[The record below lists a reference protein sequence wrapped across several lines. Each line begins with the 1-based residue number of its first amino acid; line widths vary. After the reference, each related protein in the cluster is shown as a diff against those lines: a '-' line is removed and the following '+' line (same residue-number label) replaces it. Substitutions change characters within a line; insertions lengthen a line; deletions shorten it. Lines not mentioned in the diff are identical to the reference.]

1 MALLEIKEVLRH
13 WLRGR
18 AKRLIARRLGLDVK
32 TVRNYVRTAEE
43 LGLTRG
49 PESALTDEVLFAV
62 VTRVYRR
69 LLGRPRSEGWR
80 WCASHDEDIRKL
92 LEDRISVSEIRRIL
106 ERRGVHVSAS
116 TLRRFI
122 VSEFTD
128 GLRTAT
134 DSPVG
139 KAARPPKAISP
150 PSQDSAILRVQER
163 NVEGEEI
170 RMLQLMKR
178 HEIQVLLRAHHTQKK
193 IAELTGVSISSVR
206 RVAKEEPVEHADDS
220 TEHSKRRIGRPRVV
234 EGVRKL
240 VQATLKARP
249 DLDGVEILHRARLAG
264 YRGGDSAFY
273 DLVASLRPKRK
284 EPLSPPDKPAASQT
298 DDAFTEKRLESQLP
312 LAGSSCQRDHETHV
326 GADGETVRAIPKGRQ
341 NVTCYSFRLEYGGR
355 TLLPAPAITEADIL
369 PDWYRDFAIS
379 GQNTL
384 EQLSSVILMILDWR
398 PDHFY
403 QFRIGDRRYAY
414 LGEDSL
420 FVDLQEPAMSCDIPV
435 KLVGLARGDA
445 LTYLFDF
452 DDCHT
457 FRLTALAIEPRAAGQ
472 QLPVLLG
479 HRGNDLIRH
488 PDCPQDSTLRST
500 RSKTPSVGLPV
511 SRGKKA
517 TVRFVRATDG
527 QTLTKWRKSN
537 DKRLWQ
543 KAVAILE
550 NWSLSL
556 EEISRKI
563 EKSPTQIRSW
573 IKAYNRQGLEGLT
586 RKKPK
591 TSDTRATKLELR
603 RKRILEILHGRPRAY
618 GINRSN
624 WNLRALAG
632 AFTREYGDPISTS
645 TASRLVRDSGYA
657 MKKVRRVLSSPDPR
671 YREKVDLLLK
681 TLHNLGPRD
690 LFFFVDELGPL
701 RVKKYGGRAYFPR
714 YETETVPQ
722 AEPHRGSITMAGA
735 LSATTNQVTWIYGE
749 SKDSGAIIDLIEIL
763 FDQHQ
768 EATNLYVTWDAV
780 SWHNSS
786 LLVEWLDNFNAETER
801 RADGP
806 IIRLVPLPVSSQFL
820 DVIEAVFSG
829 MKRAVIHHSDYQSV
843 HEMKDAISL
852 HFVERNA
859 YFRENPRRA
868 GKKIWEIDFFA
879 EQENIRSGNYRQW

>member
-43 LGLTRG
+43 LGLTLG
-49 PESALTDEVLFAV
+49 PDATLTDEVLFAV
-62 VTRVYRR
+62 ATRAYRR
-69 LLGRPRSEGWR
+69 LLGRPRSDGWR

-116 TLRRFI
+116 TLHRFV
-122 VSEFTD
+122 VSELPG
-128 GLRTAT
+128 GLRAETGSAA
-134 DSPVG
+134 G
-139 KAARPPKAISP
+139 KATGPPKAISLP
-150 PSQDSAILRVQER
+150 IQESAILPIQGQ
-163 NVEGEEI
+163 NGEAEEN
-170 RMLQLMKR
+170 RMLRLVKR
-178 HEIQVLLRAHHTQKK
+178 HEIQVLLRAHHTHKEV
-193 IAELTGVSISSVR
+193 AELAGVSISSVR
-206 RVAKEEPVEHADDS
+206 RVGKEEPVEHTDDAA
-220 TEHSKRRIGRPRVV
+220 EHSKRRIGRPSVV

-249 DLDGVEILHRARLAG
+249 DLDAVEILHRARLVG
-264 YRGGDSAFY
+264 YRGGDSTFY
-273 DLVASLRPKRK
+273 DLVASLRPKRGG
-284 EPLSPPDKPAASQT
+284 PLSPLEKLAASQT
-298 DDAFTEKRLESQLP
+298 NDAFSKKRLESQLP

-326 GADGETVRAIPKGRQ
+326 GADGKTVRAIPEGRQ
-341 NVTCYSFRLEYGGR
+341 IAACYSFRLEYGGR
-355 TLLPAPAITEADIL
+355 TLLAAPAITEADIL

-384 EQLSSVILMILDWR
+384 EQLSSVILMILDWD
-398 PDHFY
+398 PEHLY
-403 QFRIGDRRYAY
+403 EFRIGDRLYAY

-420 FVDLQEPAMSCDIPV
+420 FVDMQEPAFSCDIPV

-445 LTYLFDF
+445 LTYRSDF

-457 FRLTALAIEPRAAGQ
+457 FRLTVLAIEPRPAGQ

-479 HRGNDLIRH
+479 HRGDDLLRY
-488 PDCPQDSTLRST
+488 PCCPQDSTLRS
-500 RSKTPSVGLPV
+500 RSKTPSLSLPV
-511 SRGKKA
+511 SRGMKG
-517 TVRFVRATDG
+517 TVRFVRAADW
-527 QTLTKWRKSN
+527 QKLTKWRKSN

-563 EKSPTQIRSW
+563 EKSPAQIRSW

-586 RKKPK
+586 PKKPK
-591 TSDTRATKLELR
+591 TSVTRATKLELR
-603 RKRILEILHGRPRAY
+603 RRRILEILHGRPRAY

-624 WNLRALAG
+624 WNLRALAE
-632 AFTREYGDPISTS
+632 AFTREHGDPISTS
-645 TASRLVRDSGYA
+645 TSSRLVRDSGYA
-657 MKKVRRVLSSPDPR
+657 MKKVRRVLSSPDPC

-681 TLHNLGPRD
+681 TLHNLGLRD
-690 LFFFVDELGPL
+690 RFFFVDELGPL
-701 RVKKYGGRAYFPR
+701 RVKKYGGRAYLPR
-714 YETETVPQ
+714 HATETVPQ
-722 AEPHRGSITMAGA
+722 AEPHRGSITMVGA

-763 FDQHQ
+763 FNQHR
-768 EATNLYVTWDAV
+768 EAANLYLTWDAV

-786 LLVEWLDNFNAETER
+786 LLVEWLDNFNAETEH

-829 MKRAVIHHSDYQSV
+829 MKRAVIHHSDYESV

-868 GKKIWEIDFFA
+868 GKKIWEIDFFT

>member
-1 MALLEIKEVLRH
+1 MALLEIQEVLRH

-43 LGLTRG
+43 LGLAQG
-49 PESALTDEVLFAV
+49 PDAALTDEVLFAV

-69 LLGRPRSEGWR
+69 LLGRPSSEGWR
-80 WCASHDEDIRKL
+80 WCASHDDDLRKL

-122 VSEFTD
+122 ASEFSD

-139 KAARPPKAISP
+139 KAAGPPKATSL
-150 PSQDSAILRVQER
+150 PSQGSAILRVQGR

-170 RMLQLMKR
+170 RMLRLMKR
-178 HEIQVLLRAHHTQKK
+178 HEIQVLLRAHHSQKK

-206 RVAKEEPVEHADDS
+206 RVTKEEPVEHSDDS
-220 TEHSKRRIGRPRVV
+220 AEHSKRQIGRPSVV

-273 DLVASLRPKRK
+273 DLVASLRPKKR
-284 EPLSPPDKPAASQT
+284 EPSSPPDKLAASQT
-298 DDAFTEKRLESQLP
+298 NDAFTEKRLKSQLP

-326 GADGETVRAIPKGRQ
+326 GADDETVGAISKGRQ
-341 NVTCYSFRLEYGGR
+341 IATCYSFRLEYGGR
-355 TLLPAPAITEADIL
+355 TLLSAPAIKEPDIL

-379 GQNTL
+379 GRNTL
-384 EQLSSVILMILDWR
+384 EQLSSVILMILDWD
-398 PDHFY
+398 PDHLY
-403 QFRIGDRRYAY
+403 EFRIGNRLYAHF
-414 LGEDSL
+414 GRDSL
-420 FVDLQEPAMSCDIPV
+420 FVDMQEPATSCDIPV
-435 KLVGLARGDA
+435 KLVGLAQGDTF
-445 LTYLFDF
+445 TYLFDLG
-452 DDCHT
+452 DCHT
-457 FRLTALAIEPRAAGQ
+457 FRLTALAIVPRAAGQ

-479 HRGNDLIRH
+479 HRGNDLIQYPHRQR
-488 PDCPQDSTLRST
+488 DNILRST
-500 RSKTPSVGLPV
+500 QSKAPSVGPPV
-511 SRGKKA
+511 SPGKKG
-517 TVRFVRATDG
+517 TVRFVRGADRE
-527 QTLTKWRKSN
+527 TLAKWRTSN
-537 DKRLWQ
+537 DRRLWQ

-550 NWSLSL
+550 NWNLSL
-556 EEISRKI
+556 EEIGRKI
-563 EKSPTQIRSW
+563 EKSPSQIRSW
-573 IKAYNRQGLEGLT
+573 IKAFNRQGLEGLI
-586 RKKPK
+586 RKKYG
-591 TSDTRATKLELR
+591 TSDTHATKFELR
-603 RKRILEILHGRPRAY
+603 RRRILEILHGRPRAY
-618 GINRSN
+618 GINRTN
-624 WNLRALAG
+624 WNLRALAEV
-632 AFTREYGDPISTS
+632 FTREHGDPISTS

-714 YETETVPQ
+714 HETETVPQ
-722 AEPHRGSITMAGA
+722 AEPHKGSITMVGA
-735 LSATTNQVTWIYGE
+735 LSATTNQATWIYEE
-749 SKDSGAIIDLIEIL
+749 SKDTGAIIDLIEIL
-763 FDQHQ
+763 FNQHR
-768 EATNLYVTWDAV
+768 EATNLYLTWDAV

-786 LLVEWLDNFNAETER
+786 LLVEWLDNFNAETEH

-806 IIRLVPLPVSSQFL
+806 IIHLVPLPVSSQFL

-829 MKRAVIHHSDYQSV
+829 MKRAVIHHSDYRSV
-843 HEMKDAISL
+843 REMKDAISL

-868 GKKIWEIDFFA
+868 GKKIWEIDFFT

>member
-1 MALLEIKEVLRH
+1 MLR
-13 WLRGR
+13 
-18 AKRLIARRLGLDVK
+18 
-32 TVRNYVRTAEE
+32 
-43 LGLTRG
+43 
-49 PESALTDEVLFAV
+49 
-62 VTRVYRR
+62 
-69 LLGRPRSEGWR
+69 
-80 WCASHDEDIRKL
+80 
-92 LEDRISVSEIRRIL
+92 
-106 ERRGVHVSAS
+106 
-116 TLRRFI
+116 
-122 VSEFTD
+122 
-128 GLRTAT
+128 
-134 DSPVG
+134 
-139 KAARPPKAISP
+139 
-150 PSQDSAILRVQER
+150 
-163 NVEGEEI
+163 
-170 RMLQLMKR
+170 LMKR

-193 IAELTGVSISSVR
+193 VGELAGVSISSVR
-206 RVAKEEPVEHADDS
+206 RVGKEEPVEHTDDAA
-220 TEHSKRRIGRPRVV
+220 EHSKRRIGRPSVV
-234 EGVRKL
+234 QGVRKL

-249 DLDGVEILHRARLAG
+249 DLHAVEILHRARLAG

-273 DLVASLRPKRK
+273 DLVASLRPKRG
-284 EPLSPPDKPAASQT
+284 ESLSPPEKLVTSRT
-298 DDAFTEKRLESQLP
+298 NDAFSKKRSESRLP
-312 LAGSSCQRDHETHV
+312 LAGSSCQRDHEIDV
-326 GADGETVRAIPKGRQ
+326 ASEDQTVRPIPKGRQ
-341 NVTCYSFRLEYGGR
+341 IVTCYSFRLEYGGR
-355 TLLPAPAITEADIL
+355 TFLPAPAIMEADML

-384 EQLSSVILMILDWR
+384 EQLSSVILMILHWDA
-398 PDHFY
+398 DHLY
-403 QFRIGDRRYAY
+403 EFRIGDRLYAY

-420 FVDLQEPAMSCDIPV
+420 FVDIHEPAMSCDIPV
-435 KLVGLARGDA
+435 NLVGLARGDA
-445 LTYLFDF
+445 FTYLFDF
-452 DDCHT
+452 DDYHT

-488 PDCPQDSTLRST
+488 PHCPQDSTLRSAQ
-500 RSKTPSVGLPV
+500 SNAPSVGPPV

-517 TVRFVRATDG
+517 TVRFVRAADR

-563 EKSPTQIRSW
+563 EKSPTVIRSW

-586 RKKPK
+586 QKKPK
-591 TSDTRATKLELR
+591 ASDTRASSLELR
-603 RKRILEILHGRPRAY
+603 HRRILEILHGRPRAY

-624 WNLRALAG
+624 WSLRTLAE
-632 AFTREYGDPISTS
+632 AFTREHGDIISTS
-645 TASRLVRDSGYA
+645 TVSRLVRDSGYA

-701 RVKKYGGRAYFPR
+701 RVKKYGGRAYLPR
-714 YETETVPQ
+714 HYTETAPQ

-735 LSATTNQVTWIYGE
+735 LSATTNQVTWIYRT
-749 SKDSGAIIDLIEIL
+749 SKDSGVIIDLIEIL
-763 FDQHQ
+763 FNQHR
-768 EATNLYVTWDAV
+768 EAMNLYLTWDAA

-786 LLVEWLDNFNAETER
+786 LLVEWLDNFNAETQR
-801 RADGP
+801 TADGP
-806 IIRLVPLPVSSQFL
+806 IIHLVPLPVSSQFL

-829 MKRAVIHHSDYQSV
+829 MKRAVIQHSDYQSM
-843 HEMKDAISL
+843 HEMKNAISL

-868 GKKIWEIDFFA
+868 GKKIWEIDFFK